1 MKVVQGIA
9 ATLLGTT
16 LLAGIVYAQQMQTA
30 PSQAAPLRAAP
41 QQAALPTAQQKD
53 AANDLRKL
61 STDGANAFRDMH
73 RARVAIFDADPAAAK
88 KLIASARE
96 ALAKARTDSTA
107 FQKAEADLKMPN
119 GLKKET
125 APVASQPVAWLP
137 IDGQLTLDEDFVA
150 TPAKAAAVAEANKSL
165 EKGNRAEALEKLR
178 LADVKVMFAMAV
190 APLDKTVADIDQA
203 AKLMDEG
210 KYYEANALMK
220 KAEEG
225 VRYDVVLATAQPAK
239 AEAPKADAPKQ
250 N

>member
-1 MKVVQGIA
+1 MKVVKGIA

-30 PSQAAPLRAAP
+30 PSQAAPQQAAP

-53 AANDLRKL
+53 TAHDLQKM
-61 STDGANAFRDMH
+61 SADGANAFRDMH

-119 GLKKET
+119 GLKKEP
-125 APVASQPVAWLP
+125 APASAQPIAWLP

-178 LADVKVMFAMAV
+178 VADVKVMFAMAV
-190 APLDKTVADIDQA
+190 APLDKTVAEVDQA

-210 KYYEANALMK
+210 KYYEANAVMK
-220 KAEEG
+220 KVEEG

-239 AEAPKADAPKQ
+239 AEAPKAEAPKQ
-250 N
+250 K

>member
-1 MKVVQGIA
+1 MKVVKGIA
-9 ATLLGTT
+9 TTLLGTT

-30 PSQAAPLRAAP
+30 PSQAAPLQAAP

-53 AANDLRKL
+53 AAHDLRKM
-61 STDGANAFRDMH
+61 SADGANAFRDMH

-96 ALAKARTDSTA
+96 ALAKARTNSTA

-119 GLKKET
+119 GLKKEP
-125 APVASQPVAWLP
+125 APVSTQPIAWLP

-178 LADVKVMFAMAV
+178 VADVKVMFAMAV
-190 APLDKTVADIDQA
+190 APLDKTVAEVDQV

-210 KYYEANALMK
+210 KYYEANAVMK
-220 KAEEG
+220 KVEEG
-225 VRYDVVLATAQPAK
+225 VRYDVVVATAQPAK
-239 AEAPKADAPKQ
+239 ADAPKTEAPKQK
-250 N
+250 